1 MKKNSFHIFHKIYSQ
16 SPSMYRGISTLEIMI
31 ALAILCTTLTAVV
44 LVTLGIP
51 SAIVDGHEAEIGAS
65 FARALIQKEFL
76 LGLSSFPAVTNIGT
90 TTIAISNISYASSL
104 SVNTLPDG
112 ITKEIQSFVSWQDSH
127 GITRNSTLSG
137 LITDLAD
144 ISANPCSSVLSGNW
158 QNPLVHSF
166 SLSAGN
172 LLPLNF
178 SSKYPAQL
186 VSVSSSTLA
195 ISITSA
201 AVKTD
206 PTVFIFSIASSTSPT
221 YLGSIDNATSTKAG
235 FASLALQGNFLY
247 GANSNA
253 ANFSSC
259 TQSAFCSQLQIF
271 DISNPANA
279 SVLTNYKLATTSPP
293 YASGTGDQSAGKSIF
308 YANGLVYLGLQK
320 TATLSGSTTGDEFN
334 IINVQNPH
342 APLWLGG
349 YSIGRT
355 INQIIV
361 SGDYAYL
368 ATDDPHAELTILN
381 VHNPSHITLA
391 GTYDAP
397 GNTSFGFGEAISLIR
412 STLSL
417 GRSYI
422 SGEPSFTLLNVS
434 TTSLPSVIGAEQLT
448 STTTPQTVTNILLRN
463 FILFVLTNTSLEL
476 WNVMNPFAPTKYA
489 AISLPGTASSTS
501 PSGMTCEH
509 NIMYIA
515 SEDSMQNGYLT
526 VVTGS

>member
-1 MKKNSFHIFHKIYSQ
+1 
-16 SPSMYRGISTLEIMI
+16 
-31 ALAILCTTLTAVV
+31 
-44 LVTLGIP
+44 VT
-51 SAIVDGHEAEIGAS
+51 D
-65 FARALIQKEFL
+65 
-76 LGLSSFPAVTNIGT
+76 IGT
-90 TTIAISNISYASSL
+90 TTVSISNISYASSL

-144 ISANPCSSVLSGNW
+144 ISPNPCRSVLSGNW
-158 QNPLVHSF
+158 QNPFVHSF

-172 LLPLNF
+172 LLPFNF
-178 SSKYPAQL
+178 YSKYPAQ
-186 VSVSSSTLA
+186 VVTVSSSTLA
-195 ISITSA
+195 VGVLSA
-201 AVKTD
+201 VTKTD
-206 PTVFIFSIASSTSPT
+206 PTIFFFSIASSTNPI

-235 FASLALQGNFLY
+235 AASVALQGNLLY

-271 DISNPANA
+271 DTSNPANA
-279 SVLTNYKLATTSPP
+279 SVLTNYKLATASPP
-293 YASGTGDQSAGKSIF
+293 YASGSGGQSAGKSIF

-320 TATLSGSTTGDEFN
+320 TALLLGSTTGDEFN

-342 APLWLGG
+342 APVWLGG
-349 YSIGRT
+349 YSMGRT

-381 VHNPSHITLA
+381 VHDPSHITLA

-397 GNTSFGFGEAISLIR
+397 GNTSFGYGEAISLIR

-434 TTSLPSVIGAEQLT
+434 TTSLPSVIGSEQIT
-448 STTTPQTVTNILLRN
+448 STTTPQTITDILLRS
-463 FILFVLTNTSLEL
+463 FVLFVLTNTSLEL
-476 WNVMNPFAPTKYA
+476 WNVMNPSAPTKYA
-489 AISLPGTASSTS
+489 TLSLPGTASSTS
-501 PSGMTCEH
+501 PSGMACEH
-509 NIMYIA
+509 NTIYIA
-515 SEDSMQNGYLT
+515 SEDSLQNGYLT
-526 VVTGS
+526 IVTGS